1 MAECRSC
8 VHEYKREILS
18 NFLEEISNMKIWKQ
32 SLKKFVCVWN
42 KKAENVE
49 LLVMWLLWEKTC
61 L

>member
-32 SLKKFVCVWN
+32 SLKKIVCVWN
-42 KKAENVE
+42 KKAENDE